1 MKRSAEHNVTI
12 VIPVYNDWT
21 TLSLCIE
28 SLKKYVAPCHKVLL
42 VNDMGPDWQEL
53 ENNIQAAI
61 SGSPNFQY
69 ERNPENMGFVKT
81 CNRAVFELDH
91 SGNDILLLNSDTA
104 VTEGFLEEMLEVLYS
119 AEKHGVVCPRSNN
132 ATILTLP
139 SHHNL
144 EGKLTAEQSR
154 TVFDR
159 SAQLLPRQ
167 TVLPTGV
174 GFAFLTK
181 RKLLDTFG
189 LFDEVYS
196 PGYNEEND
204 YCMRINQYGYS
215 ILMANHAFVYHYG
228 EVSFGSEKRKAMDE
242 LHAKILQERYPYYP
256 KLVQHYTQEGLDPID
271 YFLDLIDGSLYPK
284 PRVLLDL
291 YECPAAFNG
300 TAQHCLNILN
310 SFTRLYG
317 DKYDISVLVQH
328 EADEKFGISQKYKQ
342 VYFPETIRGTFHIS
356 YSPSQIFHE
365 EHLRLLNRICLKFVI
380 CMQDIISVRS
390 KYLLAEYGFDRED
403 IFRRTLEYADG
414 IVYISK
420 FTRDD
425 TLDYYQSELPLHW
438 PKNYIVYNAST
449 TTYVAGEQQDK
460 EYQFP
465 FEEYFAVI
473 GNSYHH
479 KFIRNVYPYL
489 EKSKY
494 NFLIIGSETTG
505 KLSDHVYGY
514 KSGSI
519 SDEMLDMIFAK
530 SAGIVFP
537 SVYEGFGLPIVNAA
551 RYQKKI
557 LVQDNSL
564 NRELKEEFSYCTD
577 NTYFFESLDGL
588 EEALD
593 RMQAG
598 EWKSFDKSV
607 ERTWDDAAA
616 DVERALSELMA
627 MPVDVQHLR
636 NRWNNLRGEPVR
648 TVNQDG
654 PLGVKGYLKKFAFEW
669 PKPEGKGIKAAIKK
683 GLWSLIRFAYG
694 VKHR

>member
-1 MKRSAEHNVTI
+1 MKKSSGHTVTI
-12 VIPVYNDWT
+12 VIPVYSDWN
-21 TLSLCIE
+21 TLSGCIE
-28 SLKKYVAPCHKVLL
+28 SLKKYVAPCHKILM
-42 VNDMGPDWQEL
+42 VNDMGPDWEML
-53 ENNIQAAI
+53 ETNIKNAI
-61 SGSPNFQY
+61 AGTQNFEY
-69 ERNPENMGFVKT
+69 YRNPQNMGFVKT

-91 SGNDILLLNSDTA
+91 SGNDIFLLNSDTA
-104 VTEGFLEEMLEVLYS
+104 VTEGFLEEMLEVLYA

-132 ATILTLP
+132 ATILTIP

-144 EGKLTAEQSR
+144 KKKLTAEQSK
-154 TVFDR
+154 TVFDH
-159 SAQLLPRQ
+159 SAQFLPRQ
-167 TVLPTGV
+167 TVLSTGV
-174 GFAFLTK
+174 GFAFLT
-181 RKLLDTFG
+181 RRSLVDTFG
-189 LFDEVYS
+189 LFDDVYS

-228 EVSFGSEKRKAMDE
+228 EVSFGSEKRKAMEE
-242 LHAKILQERYPYYP
+242 LHAKILHERYPYYP
-256 KLVQHYTQEGLDPID
+256 RLVQHYVQTEMDPID
-271 YFLDLIDGSLYPK
+271 YFLDLIDGSLYKK
-284 PRVLLDL
+284 PRVLIDL

-300 TAQHCLNILN
+300 TAQHCLNILE

-328 EADEKFGISQKYKQ
+328 EANEKFGISQKYKQ
-342 VYFPETIRGTFHIS
+342 VFFPETIRGTFHIS

-365 EHLRLLNRICLKFVI
+365 EHLRLLNRICLKFVV

-390 KYLLAEYGFDRED
+390 KYLMAAYGFDRED

-414 IVYISK
+414 VVYFSK
-420 FTRDD
+420 FAKDD
-425 TLDYYQSELPLHW
+425 TEDYYQNELELHR
-438 PKNYIVYNAST
+438 PKSFLAYIAST
-449 TTYVAGEQQDK
+449 TEYTPKETQDK

-479 KFIRNVYPYL
+479 KFIKTVYPYL

-519 SDEMLDMIFAK
+519 SDEMVDMIFAK
-530 SAGIVFP
+530 SSGIVFP
-537 SVYEGFGLPIVNAA
+537 SVYEGFGLPVVNAV

-564 NRELKEEFSYCTD
+564 NRELTEAFPYCAD
-577 NTYFFESLDGL
+577 NTYFFESPDGI
-588 EEALD
+588 EKALD
-593 RMQAG
+593 QMQAG
-598 EWKSFDKSV
+598 EWKPYDKTM
-607 ERTWDDAAA
+607 ERTWDDTAT
-616 DVERALSELMA
+616 DVEHALSELLA
-627 MPVDVQHLR
+627 APVDVKQLR
-636 NRWNNLRGEPVR
+636 NRWNDLKYESTRV
-648 TVNQDG
+648 VSWDG

-669 PKPEGKGIKAAIKK
+669 PKPEGKGLKDIIKRAVWA
-683 GLWSLIRFAYG
+683 LIRFAH
-694 VKHR
+694 KLRHR